1 MKKLFLSLII
11 GAVASTAYSQDVQG
25 EFMKVSG
32 DQVLV
37 DGSKYCYQIRK
48 GHARRD
54 NVEWTTFCGGF
65 TNFFYE
71 KGYQYTMYVEKYD
84 PSADSIRVI
93 KTIARDN
100 SEEYFRLKKL
110 REKQQ
115 ASQSKKSGK

>member
-1 MKKLFLSLII
+1 MKRILLSVIL
-11 GAVASTAYSQDVQG
+11 GAVSLSAFPDEG

-54 NVEWTTFCGGF
+54 NVDWTTFCGGF
-65 TNFFYE
+65 SNFFYE
-71 KGYQYTMYVEKYD
+71 KGYQYTMFVEKYD
-84 PSADSIRVI
+84 PEADTIRVI

-100 SEEYFRLKKL
+100 SEEYFRLQKL
-110 REKQQ
+110 REKQK
-115 ASQSKKSGK
+115 ASAAKKKK

>member
-1 MKKLFLSLII
+1 MKKLILTVLA
-11 GAVASTAYSQDVQG
+11 GLTATFAFSEDG

-32 DQVLV
+32 DQILV

-54 NVEWTTFCGGF
+54 NAEWTTYCGGF

-71 KGYQYTMYVEKYD
+71 KGYQYTMFVEKYD

-100 SEEYFRLKKL
+100 SEEYFRLQKL
-110 REKQQ
+110 REKQKAAQ
-115 ASQSKKSGK
+115 AKKK

>member
-1 MKKLFLSLII
+1 MKKLMLTLMLGLATTSVFSE
-11 GAVASTAYSQDVQG
+11 DG

-32 DQVLV
+32 DQILV

-54 NVEWTTFCGGF
+54 NAEWTTYCGGF

-71 KGYQYTMYVEKYD
+71 KGYQYTMFVEKYD
-84 PSADSIRVI
+84 PQADSIRVI

-100 SEEYFRLKKL
+100 SEEYFRLQKL
-110 REKQQ
+110 RKNKQAAQ
-115 ASQSKKSGK
+115 AKKSGK